1 MNWNH
6 YLRSDLPNCE
16 SDALRTPSV
25 RAVRKIAVLLLLVFL
40 AGFSTTLKYGQYFPQ
55 GDPIGHAAMSNKM
68 DVAHAPAT
76 CDSAPVETATE
87 LVPPEPRCETF
98 RREPPPPLVIQ
109 LLGLTL
115 SLQHRSPPS
124 LFLS

>member
-1 MNWNH
+1 M
-6 YLRSDLPNCE
+6 RSGLPNCE
-16 SDALRTPSV
+16 SDALRTPLGRV
-25 RAVRKIAVLLLLVFL
+25 VPKIAILLLLVFL
-40 AGFSTTLKYGQYFPQ
+40 AAFSTTLKYGQYFPQ
-55 GDPIGHAAMSNKM
+55 GDPIGHAARSSKM
-68 DVAHAPAT
+68 DVAHSPAT

-87 LVPPEPRCETF
+87 LVPPEPRCEKF

-124 LFLS
+124 SLLS